1 MEGHH
6 SVGDRESHT
15 FVDEFLVGSVQIQ
28 FVDELT
34 DRKRVN
40 KLSGVTDGVTGVSL
54 DTDERVS

>member
-1 MEGHH
+1 MEGPH
-6 SVGDRESHT
+6 SVGDRESH
-15 FVDEFLVGSVQIQ
+15 EFLVGSVQFQ

>member
-1 MEGHH
+1 M
-6 SVGDRESHT
+6 GDRESHS

>member
-1 MEGHH
+1 M
-6 SVGDRESHT
+6 GDRESHT

-28 FVDELT
+28 FVDDLT

-40 KLSGVTDGVTGVSL
+40 KLPGVTDGVTGVSL

>member
-15 FVDEFLVGSVQIQ
+15 